1 MRVFLVA
8 GKAGCGKNE
17 VAHELKSKL
26 ENSVITGFS
35 KYIKLFALEL
45 SDWDGRDIN
54 KPREFLQNMGDKLR
68 SIDENFLTKRLCED
82 LKVYENE
89 GINNVIVSDVR
100 LINEIEYFKNN
111 GFDVITIK
119 VNCHNCKRNLS
130 LAEKHHITELELD
143 NYDKF
148 DYVIDNEFD
157 DKLYKDIEKILEGLK

>member
-1 MRVFLVA
+1 M
-8 GKAGCGKNE
+8 
-17 VAHELKSKL
+17 
-26 ENSVITGFS
+26 
-35 KYIKLFALEL
+35 EL

-119 VNCHNCKRNLS
+119 VNCNNCKRNLS
-130 LAEKHHITELELD
+130 LEEKNHITELELD

-148 DYVIDNEFD
+148 DYVIDNEFN